1 MRWLI
6 LSVCCLI
13 QALSTMALL
22 SWGPL
27 APFLID
33 SFHISHTQLGLFT
46 TTVYLASLLFSL
58 FAGWLTDRVG
68 VRLLLSI
75 CPGAI
80 GLCYIV
86 FSRSSTIWQAYLI
99 VFLIGVFYVLINPT
113 TVKALRLWFPA
124 NIRGMAI
131 GIKQAGVTLGAAAG
145 AIILPGLSLIF
156 GWREGVVMVG
166 LLLAIGTIIGF
177 VFYRDPPRTMLPVRT
192 EVLHFRELRNVV
204 RNKDLLFLSS
214 VCAMFTAIQQAISTH
229 LVIYLVEKRS
239 LSPVEAGTYL
249 LAVNIAGTIGRI
261 GWGTV
266 SDRIFNGQRR
276 PVLIIIGVNTAL
288 FSLIIGLWGS
298 TMANWLLY
306 VVISLVG
313 FTTYGWNGVYFAA
326 ASEMANDH
334 LIASS
339 IGWSLTIVYIGILIG
354 PPLFGH
360 LVDTTSSYG
369 ITWGIF
375 GIASGVSI
383 LLLLPVRETK

>member
-1 MRWLI
+1 
-6 LSVCCLI
+6 
-13 QALSTMALL
+13 MALL

-68 VRLLLSI
+68 VRLLLSV

-80 GLCYIV
+80 GVCYIV

-99 VFLIGVFYVLINPT
+99 IFLIGVFYVLINPT

-124 NIRGMAI
+124 DIRGMAL

-145 AIILPGLSLIF
+145 AIILPSLSLIF
-156 GWREGVVMVG
+156 GWRKGVVIVG
-166 LLLAIGTIIGF
+166 LLLTIGTIIGY
-177 VFYRDPPRTMLPVRT
+177 VFYRDPPRTILPVRT
-192 EVLHFRELRNVV
+192 EVLHFRELQNVIK
-204 RNKDLLFLSS
+204 NKDLLFLSS

-229 LVIYLVEKRS
+229 LVIYLVEKRF

-249 LAVNIAGTIGRI
+249 LVVNIAGTIGRI
-261 GWGTV
+261 SWGTI

-276 PVLIIIGVNTAL
+276 PVLMIIGVNIGLLT
-288 FSLIIGLWGS
+288 LIIGLLGT
-298 TMANWLLY
+298 TMANWVLY
-306 VVISLVG
+306 VVISLLG
-313 FTTYGWNGVYFAA
+313 FTTHGWNGVYFAA
-326 ASEMANDH
+326 ASEMADDH

-383 LLLLPVRETK
+383 LLLLPIKESKR